1 MSDKCK
7 DFINK
12 CLSKDPK
19 ERIGYKNDVEEVIG
33 HPWFADI
40 DVNALIN
47 KQIEVEFK
55 PKLSKN
61 VLDVSN
67 FEKMFTSEEA
77 VHSVLPV
84 NVTRK
89 IGTGRLNAHA
99 GGVNSSTVLARSGII
114 ISVVSSAGPP
124 S

>member
-12 CLSKDPK
+12 CLSKDSK

-47 KQIEVEFK
+47 K
-55 PKLSKN
+55 
-61 VLDVSN
+61 
-67 FEKMFTSEEA
+67 
-77 VHSVLPV
+77 
-84 NVTRK
+84 
-89 IGTGRLNAHA
+89 
-99 GGVNSSTVLARSGII
+99 
-114 ISVVSSAGPP
+114 
-124 S
+124 

>member
-19 ERIGYKNDVEEVIG
+19 ERIGYKNDVEEIIG

-67 FEKMFTSEEA
+67 FDKMFTEGEL

-89 IGTGRLNAHA
+89 IDKNKDKFEGFNK
-99 GGVNSSTVLARSGII
+99 
-114 ISVVSSAGPP
+114 
-124 S
+124 

>member
-19 ERIGYKNDVEEVIG
+19 ERIGYKNDVEEVIS

-89 IGTGRLNAHA
+89 IDKNKDKFEGFNKWL
-99 GGVNSSTVLARSGII
+99 
-114 ISVVSSAGPP
+114 
-124 S
+124 